1 MFKFFTKSYLN
12 ILVQNIY
19 INKQIKF
26 TFFHSNK
33 YSSIIL
39 FVIFRIIIV
48 KRKFF
53 PFLGKNK
60 G

>member
-1 MFKFFTKSYLN
+1 MFKFFTKNYLN

-26 TFFHSNK
+26 TFFYSNK

-39 FVIFRIIIV
+39 FIIFRIIIV
-48 KRKFF
+48 KRKLF
-53 PFLGKNK
+53 PFLGKSK